1 MQPGTAMCFL
11 NFYTLVFWPPLMNTA
26 KKMCLLWHIFQMTEM
41 EPAPP
46 VGFNLTFVCPE
57 GQVFDHDWWENIAN
71 AQQIQ
76 GWVFLCFCQTNYC
89 KCFTQHQN
97 QHQWQL
103 QQVLSCHSHMGPM
116 CSLRLNSHQSCP
128 NNISKWGQTMHY
140 AIRADIFG
148 RWRFSRTKWVS
159 KFLFL

>member
-1 MQPGTAMCFL
+1 
-11 NFYTLVFWPPLMNTA
+11 
-26 KKMCLLWHIFQMTEM
+26 MTEM

-128 NNISKWGQTMHY
+128 NNISKWGQTMH
-140 AIRADIFG
+140 DLTQVLK
-148 RWRFSRTKWVS
+148 RWEKIKYSNYFNSGLRHPLSRSLVRTPVLLILLSGTDSIVFFVS
-159 KFLFL
+159 